1 MMDVVFVCILI
12 DSDSACL
19 VWVTVRDGTNRIM
32 TCEGSKHESFIDDC
46 MSSF

>member
-1 MMDVVFVCILI
+1 MDVVFVCILI
-12 DSDSACL
+12 AIQRAL
-19 VWVTVRDGTNRIM
+19 YRVTVRDGTNRIM